1 MPLAT
6 TLQKRTS
13 GAFASAVPQV
23 KTLNAESVTAIAT
36 GFLKRI
42 GHKGGLKPKRVSL
55 EEGVYTV
62 EVEMKKLAAIVRV
75 DSETHEI
82 KEYEIQAKGE
92 EAPLLSVSPKTLIIV
107 FGVSA
112 VVYVMFYFVF
122 KLVGL

>member
-1 MPLAT
+1 M
-6 TLQKRTS
+6 
-13 GAFASAVPQV
+13 
-23 KTLNAESVTAIAT
+23 KTLNAEAVTAIAT

-62 EVEMKKLAAIVRV
+62 EIEMKKLAAIVRV

-92 EAPLLSVSPKTLIIV
+92 EAPLLSISPKTIIIV
-107 FGVSA
+107 FGISA
-112 VVYVMFYFVF
+112 IVHVTLSFAF
-122 KLVGL
+122 KMIGI

>member
-1 MPLAT
+1 M
-6 TLQKRTS
+6 
-13 GAFASAVPQV
+13 
-23 KTLNAESVTAIAT
+23 KTLNAETVTTIAT

-75 DSETHEI
+75 DAETHEI

-92 EAPLLSVSPKTLIIV
+92 ETPFISISPKIIMIM
-107 FGVSA
+107 FGISA
-112 VVYVMFYFVF
+112 AAYVALYFAF
-122 KLVGL
+122 KLLGL

>member
-1 MPLAT
+1 MAA
-6 TLQKRTS
+6 TLQKRTL
-13 GAFASAVPQV
+13 GPLTSAIPQTR
-23 KTLNAESVTAIAT
+23 TLNAETVTAIAT

-82 KEYEIQAKGE
+82 KEYEIQSKGE

-107 FGVSA
+107 FGISA
-112 VVYVMFYFVF
+112 IVYVVLSFAF
-122 KLVGL
+122 KMIGM

>member
-1 MPLAT
+1 M
-6 TLQKRTS
+6 
-13 GAFASAVPQV
+13 
-23 KTLNAESVTAIAT
+23 KTLNAEAVTAIAT

-62 EVEMKKLAAIVRV
+62 EIEMKKLAAIVRV

-92 EAPLLSVSPKTLIIV
+92 EAPLLSISPKTIIIV
-107 FGVSA
+107 FGISA
-112 VVYVMFYFVF
+112 IAHVTLSFAF
-122 KLVGL
+122 KMIGI